1 MLTFLVM
8 AIVGAL
14 IVPGEPICC
23 VLLGV
28 AATNAPLTPFTLR
41 VEMETLFLKAA
52 LSKVASGLVGEAPK
66 LTLACKVPLALNR
79 LTASAVLLKPTPPP
93 L

>member
-1 MLTFLVM
+1 MLVM

-23 VLLGV
+23 VLL
-28 AATNAPLTPFTLR
+28 AATNAPLVPLTLR
-41 VEMETLFLKAA
+41 VEITPAGNGPLIKAA
-52 LSKVASGLVGEAPK
+52 LSKVASGLIGEAPK
-66 LTLACKVPLALNR
+66 LTLACKAPLASNR
-79 LTASAVLLKPTPPP
+79 LTASVVLLKPTLLP